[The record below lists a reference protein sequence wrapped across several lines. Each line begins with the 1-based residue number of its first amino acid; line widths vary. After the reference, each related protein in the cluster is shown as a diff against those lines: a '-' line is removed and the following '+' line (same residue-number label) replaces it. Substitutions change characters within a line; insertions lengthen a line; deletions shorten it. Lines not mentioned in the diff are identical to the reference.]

1 MKKVGA
7 GTVEKRGK
15 DCWRIRVSVVH
26 DDGTPERLS
35 KTVRCRTKT
44 EAKHILDAWRTELMT
59 QGGDVRRKG
68 MTVREYL
75 LEHVAYCRDV
85 EQLSPTTVRG
95 YRNIV
100 DTRFTGE
107 FGEIPLVDLKPFMIE
122 EHYAQLR
129 TNGGM
134 GGKPL
139 SGKTVASAASFLS
152 TALKR
157 AVALE
162 LLPSNPCDRVKAP
175 SMSKPKTNVLS
186 KDEVRRMLTLLIG
199 HPDQRFAMACRLA
212 LATGMRR
219 GEVCGLV
226 WDDVN
231 LDGGAIHVANALV
244 QVSAEDAID
253 GNRIR
258 LKPTKTDASERTI
271 AIDALTLQWLRLHR
285 ELQHYRLLYFG
296 VEQLG
301 STPVFAGALGEWYRP
316 DDFTKDFE
324 SFRSQHHFDI
334 RLHDLRHSQASLL
347 IEAGEDIV
355 TIAKRLGHAR
365 VSTTLDIYSHLMPGK
380 DRGAAD
386 KIGQIFQSDPAA

>member
-1 MKKVGA
+1 MKKVGL

-15 DCWRIRVSVVH
+15 DCWRIRISVVH
-26 DDGTPERLS
+26 DNGVPERLD
-35 KTVRCRTKT
+35 KTVHCRTKT
-44 EAKHILDAWRTELMT
+44 EAKELLDSWRMELMAEAT
-59 QGGDVRRKG
+59 DIRRKG

-85 EQLSPTTVRG
+85 EGLSPTTVRG

-100 DTRFTGE
+100 DTRFSDE
-107 FGEIPLVDLKPFMIE
+107 FGEIPLADLKPFMID
-122 EHYAQLR
+122 EHYAHLR
-129 TNGGM
+129 TNGGT

-139 SGKTVASAASFLS
+139 SGKTVASAASFLG

-157 AVALE
+157 AVMLE
-162 LLPSNPCDRVKAP
+162 LLPSNPCDRVKSP

-186 KDEVRRMLTLLIG
+186 KEEVRRMLTLLIG

-219 GEVCGLV
+219 GEICGLV
-226 WDDVN
+226 WADVD
-231 LDGGAIHVANALV
+231 LAAGIVHVANALV
-244 QVSAEDAID
+244 QVSAEDAVD
-253 GNRIR
+253 GNRLK

-271 AIDALTLQWLRLHR
+271 AIDELTLQWLQLHWN
-285 ELQHYRLLYFG
+285 LQYYRLLYYG
-296 VEQLG
+296 VEQSG
-301 STPVFAGALGEWYRP
+301 STPVFAGPLGEWYRP
-316 DDFTKDFE
+316 DVFTKDFE
-324 SFRSQHHFDI
+324 SFRSQHGFEI

-386 KIGQIFQSDPAA
+386 KIGQIFQSGPAA